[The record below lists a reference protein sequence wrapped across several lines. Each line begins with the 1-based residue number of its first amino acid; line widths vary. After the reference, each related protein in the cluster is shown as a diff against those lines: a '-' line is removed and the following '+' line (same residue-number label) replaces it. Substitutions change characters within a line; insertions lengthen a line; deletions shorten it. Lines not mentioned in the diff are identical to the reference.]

1 MADGSVLQASRR
13 LWEILSFQN
22 VTAVQSDIFD
32 TVMLDGAVLVSKL
45 KVEPFTLPL
54 YISLTHLIQKHLLQ
68 TANIAEEV
76 RLQMDGV
83 RCLFL
88 HFKSMKLLLP
98 AWPHYIPLT
107 D

>member
-13 LWEILSFQN
+13 LWEILSSQN

-54 YISLTHLIQKHLLQ
+54 SISLTHLIQKH
-68 TANIAEEV
+68 
-76 RLQMDGV
+76 
-83 RCLFL
+83 
-88 HFKSMKLLLP
+88 
-98 AWPHYIPLT
+98 
-107 D
+107 